1 MPRQPSGGLVNLK
14 PAFKSVGSS
23 CCPQRYPLRENGRLI
38 FAEHDLETVQKIS
51 RSLGETEVKENQEGI
66 SYSAHQV
73 RNGVNLS
80 QIQSLENN
88 HAYLKLP
95 GNTPITKLSLASK
108 N

>member
-1 MPRQPSGGLVNLK
+1 MPRQSRSSHASLK

-23 CCPQRYPLRENGRLI
+23 CCPHGYPLRENGRHI
-38 FAEHDLETVQKIS
+38 FAKHDLETAQKIC
-51 RSLGETEVKENQEGI
+51 RSLGETEIKESPLI
-66 SYSAHQV
+66 SP
-73 RNGVNLS
+73 S

-95 GNTPITKLSLASK
+95 GNTPITKLSLVPK